1 MSKKPEFTE
10 LFFSKAKD
18 FLDLFLKRQEQ
29 RSDHTIKAYRI
40 SLSMFYAFVT
50 GEKGIHVMRF
60 CFSDCTYEFVLSY
73 SQYLQENK
81 GLANCTV
88 NQRLAALKSY
98 LKYVS
103 DGDIGLMQT
112 YMAIQ
117 KVPFL
122 KTPKL
127 QRPVIEKGELRALLS
142 EPGNTRMGRRDRV
155 ILILLFDAAVR
166 VTELTDIVLG
176 DLTLDIAH
184 PSIVI
189 HGKGKKNRSIVMS
202 EKCASQ
208 VRDYVMHYHKPDAP
222 SDIPLFYS
230 VIHGK
235 MNHMSQRNVER
246 IVKKYGDLIR
256 ETHPCLPDSV
266 YPHMLRRT
274 RATGLYRDGVP
285 LEMISAILGHSN
297 SETTKIYAIPSVEQ
311 MRDALAKGQPDTE
324 AIERLWKGTEDEIRR
339 MFGLD

>member
-1 MSKKPEFTE
+1 MSKRPEFTE
-10 LFFSKAKD
+10 LFFSKTKD
-18 FLDLFLKRQEQ
+18 YLDIFLKRQEQ

-40 SLSMFYAFVT
+40 SLSMFYTFVT

-81 GLANCTV
+81 GLANSTV

-103 DGDIGLMQT
+103 DGDISLMQT

-127 QRPVIEKGELRALLS
+127 QRPIIEKGELKALLS
-142 EPGNTRMGRRDRV
+142 EPGSTRTGRRDRV
-155 ILILLFDAAVR
+155 ILILLFDSAVR

-184 PSIVI
+184 PSIII
-189 HGKGKKNRSIVMS
+189 HGKGKKYRSIVMS
-202 EKCASQ
+202 EKCAAQ
-208 VRDYVMHYHKPDAP
+208 VRDYVLHYHKPDAP
-222 SDIPLFYS
+222 SDTPLFYS
-230 VIHGK
+230 IIHGK

-246 IVKKYGDLIR
+246 IVKKYGNLIR
-256 ETHPCLPDSV
+256 EKHPCLPDGEPGQRD
-266 YPHMLRRT
+266 Y
-274 RATGLYRDGVP
+274 TGTV
-285 LEMISAILGHSN
+285 S
-297 SETTKIYAIPSVEQ
+297 
-311 MRDALAKGQPDTE
+311 
-324 AIERLWKGTEDEIRR
+324 LWKWYPPFSGIPIRKRRKYMPSPQLNRCAMRLQRASR
-339 MFGLD
+339 MAKPLKGYGKGKRMKYGGCSG